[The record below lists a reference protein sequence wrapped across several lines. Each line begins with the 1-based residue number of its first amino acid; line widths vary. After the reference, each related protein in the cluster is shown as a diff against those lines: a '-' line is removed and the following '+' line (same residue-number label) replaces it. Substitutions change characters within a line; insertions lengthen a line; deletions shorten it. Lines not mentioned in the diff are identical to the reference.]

1 MGEMTPEDTVRNL
14 IKAINNDDAATAAAQ
29 YEPEAILVV
38 EPGKIARGS
47 EQIREAMIGFTALK
61 PTLQSEKDLILVAG
75 DTALLLSNWS
85 LNGTGP
91 EGEAI
96 QMGGK
101 STDILRRQS
110 GGNWLIA
117 IDNPWGVDLL
127 G

>member
-14 IKAINNDDAATAAAQ
+14 IKAINNGDAATAAAQ

-61 PTLQSEKDLILVAG
+61 PTLQSEKDEILVAG

-91 EGEAI
+91 AGEAV

>member
-1 MGEMTPEDTVRNL
+1 MGGMSPEETVRNL
-14 IKAINNDDAATAAAQ
+14 IQAINNGDATTAVAQ
-29 YEPEAILVV
+29 YEPEGILVV
-38 EPGKIARGS
+38 EPGKVARGS

-61 PTLQSEKDLILVAG
+61 PTLQSEKDMILVAG

-101 STDILRRQS
+101 STDILRRQA

>member
-14 IKAINNDDAATAAAQ
+14 IKAINNGDAATAAAQ

-61 PTLQSEKDLILVAG
+61 PTLQSEKDEILVAG

>member
-1 MGEMTPEDTVRNL
+1 MAELTPEVTVQNL
-14 IKAINNDDAATAAAQ
+14 IEAINNGDAAAAAAL

-38 EPGKIARGS
+38 EPGKIARGR

-61 PTLQSEKDLILVAG
+61 PNLQSEKEVILVAG

-85 LNGTGP
+85 LEGTGP
-91 EGEAI
+91 EGEAV

-110 GGNWLIA
+110 DGNWLIA